1 MSASKRLFLFGVFLS
16 SFVDVPLSEGLF
28 QHEPC
33 YGLGCSL
40 HSKWRSRICLTKT
53 CEGVGRQGLWRTA
66 TSFTTKN
73 RQASDTYWLLPSFF
87 LGNFV
92 PGLDLA
98 LDVLVKRSTSAAL
111 NISTKIS
118 VWFRMGTRI
127 ILTKTHRGLSQDISG
142 LSQDISGLSQDIS
155 GWDSQY

>member
-1 MSASKRLFLFGVFLS
+1 MSASKRLFFLFGVFLS

-33 YGLGCSL
+33 YLGCSL

-53 CEGVGRQGLWRTA
+53 CEGVGRQGLWATA

-118 VWFRMGTRI
+118 VWFRIGTRI
-127 ILTKTHRGLSQDISG
+127 ILTKTHREKTYV
-142 LSQDISGLSQDIS
+142 SGLSQDIS